1 MEKGLSVKLTGKR
14 AQGAYIKMTVQ
25 MMRQFGVLV
34 NWEGDCCKIP
44 HKADFGIEEYQIE
57 PDVSGACYF
66 YAMAPLLKTSV
77 IVKDVHG
84 DSIQGDI
91 KFLNVLED
99 MGCGLIEQAEGIMVD
114 GRQLDSYPGL
124 TVSMKDFSDQ
134 TMTLA
139 ALAPFATSPTVIKQV
154 GHIRMQE
161 SDRLNAILTELG
173 RMGISCKEV
182 PKEDGIMIW
191 PGTVEETKVETY
203 EDHRMAMAFTLVG
216 LKTGVI
222 IIKNPG
228 CCKKTFENYFQII
241 DEIISRNREHKQ

>member
-1 MEKGLSVKLTGKR
+1 M
-14 AQGAYIKMTVQ
+14 
-25 MMRQFGVLV
+25 
-34 NWEGDCCKIP
+34 
-44 HKADFGIEEYQIE
+44 
-57 PDVSGACYF
+57 
-66 YAMAPLLKTSV
+66 
-77 IVKDVHG
+77 
-84 DSIQGDI
+84 
-91 KFLNVLED
+91 NVLED

-191 PGTVEETKVETY
+191 PGIVEETKVETY